1 MADSKGETMET
12 SFSISDRPAK
22 EVPGIVV
29 ADLSG
34 DLDTEAAYELESSL
48 SDIVSQEGVK
58 VVLNFSKIRIMNS
71 TAMGVL
77 LSAAEEARKRGGTMK
92 LCSLSDHVRE
102 VLDLVGVSSLF
113 EIFPSEAEAVGSFK

>member
-1 MADSKGETMET
+1 MET
-12 SFSISDRPAK
+12 SFSISDRTSQ
-22 EVPGIVV
+22 EVPEIVV

-48 SDIVSQEGVK
+48 SDIVSQDGVK
-58 VVLNFSKIRIMNS
+58 VVLNFSNIRIMNS

-77 LSAAEEARKRGGTMK
+77 LSAAEEARKRGGIMK

-113 EIFPSEAEAVGSFK
+113 EIFPSEAEAVSSFN

>member
-1 MADSKGETMET
+1 MAYSKGETVET
-12 SFSISDRPAK
+12 SFSISDRSSQ
-22 EVPGIVV
+22 ETQGVVV

-48 SDIVSQEGVK
+48 SDIVSKDGVK

-77 LSAAEEARKRGGTMK
+77 LSAAEEARKRGGIMK

-113 EIFPSEAEAVGSFK
+113 EIFSSETEAVSSFS